1 MALYPQLYPYSVRIV
16 KQPMYQLI
24 TCRIRKQVQNLE

>member
-1 MALYPQLYPYSVRIV
+1 MALYPLLYPRSVRIL

-24 TCRIRKQVQNLE
+24 TCMIHKQVQNLE